1 VPTVT
6 DLPEFSDLA
15 FAPDAPKSVDPDL
28 SLTLPVRR
36 ARGLRQH
43 VVRSIVAVVGV
54 GLVGLTLLL
63 ATAPPTTVYEAY
75 SPLVGHRAPA
85 IVGTTLIGQPFNLHA
100 LRGHFVVIDFFSS
113 WCVPCRTEQPQ
124 LVRFAEHPY
133 GGAQLVGV
141 VFQDLNASAL
151 AMLGP
156 WRGLYP
162 VLGDPEGRYA
172 LSYGVDN
179 PPSKY
184 VIDPKGRVVAKIIG
198 PVTAVGL
205 DSLLKRAIA
214 QGL

>member
-1 VPTVT
+1 MT
-6 DLPEFSDLA
+6 DHTEFSD
-15 FAPDAPKSVDPDL
+15 FATDRDAPRRGEPEIS
-28 SLTLPVRR
+28 STLPVRH
-36 ARGLRQH
+36 ARRQRQH
-43 VVRSIVAVVGV
+43 VVRYVVAIVSA

-63 ATAPPTTVYEAY
+63 ATAPPTTVYAAY
-75 SPLVGHRAPA
+75 SPLVGHRAPLIA
-85 IVGTTLIGQPFNLHA
+85 GTTLTGQPFNLHA
-100 LRGHFVVIDFFSS
+100 LRGRFVVVDFFSS

-124 LVRFAEHPY
+124 LIRFAQHPY

-162 VLGDPEGRYA
+162 VLGDPGGRYA
-172 LSYGVDN
+172 LNYGVDN

-184 VIDPKGRVVAKIIG
+184 VIDPRGRVIAKIIG
-198 PVTAVGL
+198 PVTAAGL
-205 DSLLKRAIA
+205 DSLLKRASV

>member
-1 VPTVT
+1 MY
-6 DLPEFSDLA
+6 A
-15 FAPDAPKSVDPDL
+15 
-28 SLTLPVRR
+28 
-36 ARGLRQH
+36 
-43 VVRSIVAVVGV
+43 
-54 GLVGLTLLL
+54 
-63 ATAPPTTVYEAY
+63 AY

-85 IVGTTLIGQPFNLHA
+85 IIGKTLLGQPFNLYA

-124 LVRFAEHPY
+124 LVRFAKQPY

-151 AMLGP
+151 TMLGP

-162 VLGDPEGRYA
+162 VLGDSGGRYA
-172 LSYGVDN
+172 LNYGVDN

-184 VIDPKGRVVAKIIG
+184 VIDPKGRVIAKIIG
-198 PVTAVGL
+198 PVTAAGL
-205 DSLLKRAIA
+205 DALLKRASV